1 MVADIGDRSGLKEK
15 AGRTMIKGDMVTHGD
30 KVE

>member
-15 AGRTMIKGDMVTHGD
+15 AGRKMMKGDNVTHSE